1 MKKHFLLPLCLLVLS
16 SFSMLKDKKAMIVSM
31 EMQKTGKGQ
40 ILLWTVKNDQRTF
53 RYEVYDISG
62 VEAVKIGSLKSVA
75 WDEEDVDY
83 MFVYRGKP
91 EIENFR
97 ILCIDDKNKVITE
110 NKVSDS
116 LVSSGAN

>member
-97 ILCIDDKNKVITE
+97 ILCIDDKNKIVTE
-110 NKVSDS
+110 NKITDS
-116 LVSSGAN
+116 LAATSAN